1 MGRFINKL
9 LFLKVGILCSLF
21 AIVFAKPIK
30 SFGQNRNYYTPGRL
44 LDTVIDYLGHKY
56 SLGEI
61 AINDTFRSAAKG
73 LYNPEGDEIASCS
86 SGYFQMYLEPGC
98 GLEGTSTANVA
109 RRNVVC
115 QVLQD
120 ISQFI
125 HSPLTTSLTGQKINI
140 WVRCPDSVGWLPPN
154 YAGVA
159 ASFYNVPSSTT
170 ISGIQDNAVWITLNS
185 GTDAYR
191 NVTSPLYTAGGTYS
205 YGATFFHGWMAFKFD
220 GSIAWNTS
228 LTSTPGL
235 DTVDLY
241 SVALHEML
249 HALGFMTLIDY
260 NGQSRLGAGF
270 NYFTRYDAHLQTNNT
285 WIPLIKTSD
294 VCDLYQWGFNTSLTP
309 STVLSPGGTLGC
321 PVGYDTGVYIDDT
334 VCTNA
339 VQYVDGSLTQPVYT
353 PNCYQRG
360 SSLSH
365 FDDLCKVPST
375 FVLSPPLSDH
385 QYFVMSNAIVPGP
398 YLPVTNPGAMRR
410 YPKPE
415 ERQVLC
421 DIGYIVDTTFGNS
434 TDLNF
439 NNYHTTVCGNQIAG
453 IDDGIDSP
461 GVFEFFTTA
470 GVPVT
475 INGGAFPSLLAND
488 FNADS
493 FKCLEVI
500 EGSGTL
506 SATSGNSSTVIT
518 FTPTLGTYGI
528 QLLRY
533 IPVNTSTGAIGN
545 ITYVYAYVGD
555 ASCTPSAC
563 DLVSNGGFEN
573 VDSPA
578 CNDIDALVHCWSS
591 YIGTPDIFS
600 RSGCAPSSSIPNAY
614 FRAPATDVHLSSALP
629 NNHFLGF
636 QSYWLGAVQI
646 SESPQSPLSSS
657 LVAGNTYLVG
667 LWAKLANSA
676 GFSPTTTHLQL
687 AVSTSIPPLP
697 PYLGLVGPLPPGLI
711 PLCAFN
717 ISQPDTAWHYYWQ
730 YVPYTGL
737 TANTLIILPAQYLD
751 GSTSFLQS
759 YYIIDDVS
767 IIPAST
773 LPTFSVPNV
782 ICKGEI
788 INLDTTVNI
797 PGGTFSW
804 LTDSL
809 GYLVTSYDS
818 IFNSDSAYQA
828 SILSGE
834 GGYSII
840 CYTYTNN
847 LGCIVKIY
855 DTIHIYLPPVPI
867 IGVPSLCIGA
877 VTIYTDASIGGTW
890 SSSNTA
896 IVTVGASTG
905 IITSMS
911 PGVDTITYSIGTSC
925 SVYKILTVNPLPSV
939 ITGIKKMCVGS
950 STTLSDSVA
959 SGSWHSL
966 NTGIATIDIYYGIV
980 TGIAPGTDT
989 ITFTNIYGCSVF
1001 TIVTV
1006 NPLPTSIL
1014 GSSTACVGYANT
1026 LTDGT
1031 PGGTW
1036 FSSNPTIAIVGAV
1049 TGIVT
1054 GVSPGMDTI
1063 TYMLPDSCTVSM
1075 TIWVNPL
1082 PFPIYGADVLC
1093 VGSSI
1098 TLFDDMSGGTWSS
1111 SNTNAT
1117 VGAGT
1122 GIVTGITAG
1131 VDTIYYTAGWGCFS
1145 YYIITVNPL
1154 PASITGASSLCAG
1167 ATTSLSDASI
1177 GGTWNS
1183 INPSIASIGVGTG
1196 IVFGI
1201 YPGVDTISYTLG
1213 TGCATT
1219 FTVTVMPAPS
1229 SIVGPDSVCIG
1240 SFINLAD
1247 TGSGVY
1253 TTFSSNI
1260 TLTGGGYCVGVSAGM
1275 AIITFTMTGGCF
1287 TLDTITV
1294 NPLPATISGSLNVCV
1309 GLNDTLTDAGGGTW
1323 ISSNT
1328 GIATIGFTTGI
1339 VTGISPGVDTI
1350 TYTLHTGC
1358 SITAVITVN
1367 PLPLAITG
1375 ASSACLGTSDT
1386 LSDATVGGTWT
1397 SSNTSIATIS
1407 ATTGIVTTVTSGTT
1421 TISYTMPTGC
1431 YATLT
1436 FYVDSLPLV
1445 PPITGGDSICVGDSI
1460 ALSDTY
1466 PGGYWGSL
1474 TPGIASVD
1482 YMTAVVTGLTQGLA
1496 VIYYV
1501 NTDICGIS
1509 IVYDTIVV
1517 VDSFPPIT
1525 GIMAVC
1531 SGLTDT
1537 LTNFVA
1543 GGIWTSSNTAIATVN
1558 ATTGVV
1564 TGVSSGTVTISYSA
1578 TGPCGPFVA
1587 TTNVIVN
1594 LAPFITTNTIVA
1606 CQTLATSGGDGA
1618 GPGGGIVSGFPG
1630 CIEVCDSSLI
1640 RYYAHGV
1647 AGSVY
1652 TWVVTGGSLVTN
1664 YGDSID
1670 VFWPI
1675 AGTTGSITLYDSISH
1690 CSGTASVTC
1699 IKVISKPH
1707 AYFGESSLTACLGE
1721 TIYFFDSSSADSTSP
1736 IVSWIWNFG
1745 DSTGSTIKNT
1755 NHTYSVTGLYTV
1767 TLVVKNACSCT
1778 DTYRIKIQV
1787 FENPGPTIQCA
1798 SIVCDSG
1805 IATYSTAVDGCGTY
1819 NWTVIGGTILSG
1831 FGSNII
1837 TVKWNSIGPDGFGY
1851 VQLME
1856 PCALCP
1862 DTITLK
1868 IPVILQNATIEGP
1881 GTACAG
1887 EQFEY
1892 ELPLWA
1898 ATQYMWG
1905 VLGDSGA
1912 VIGYRDNYKVVVQ
1925 FPGPG
1930 TYTLH
1935 GWYQN
1940 RIMLC
1945 GGNVYKTITVVPQIH
1960 INGLTAVCPGTYT
1973 YNIPA
1978 MYTGIWTVLDSTG
1991 AVYPSTPGAS
2001 SVTINFVPGTYHLSV
2016 SGSFCAPPLTITVQG
2031 NPPPI
2036 DSMKGPDTVC
2046 LGRVYTYAAFTH
2058 TPGYICNW
2066 QITGGTLVPMSGR
2079 DSVTVVWTST
2089 GTKTISVN
2097 LESII
2102 SPYCQG
2108 NVTTLNVIQEL
2119 VNPNITGPNHV
2130 CANSS
2135 HNYTCN
2141 YTRGEVYN
2149 WKIIPNTAGSV
2160 ITGNYTPNIS
2170 VQWNNNTS
2178 VITASVIVSIT
2189 KCDVTVLDTLLVT
2202 VNPSP
2207 TVTLTSSPNPGCPN
2221 TPITFVATTGG
2232 SYYTFAWGDGSPNTV
2247 GSASTVIHGF
2257 PLNPTT
2263 ANIIYHVT
2271 VAVTPGGGGCPPI
2284 GSTSLYEAIKPG
2296 PIAYA
2301 STADNIN
2308 LCPTTNALI
2317 VGTVTNNVSGLT
2329 YQWYGTG
2336 VPPGSTDT
2344 FYTSTW
2350 APLPSSY
2357 GIWFE
2362 VTASNGCMTQSNH
2375 IVLHNLDSCDMLGV
2389 GLGGGVDSPGGG
2401 SCVIY
2406 YSATDSCG
2414 VLTLSADTLVSGSWR
2429 ADITPPGGPLQLD
2442 TNFVTCTYNDPGIYK
2457 FNFLSAPSGCH
2468 ADSIIAD
2475 TLGIIPDFRWVLH
2488 CGTGGFDSV
2497 FLTDL
2502 SAYVPWWHIDSI
2514 AWDTGIVRIGGGPN
2528 LSLSLAA
2535 PGTYTVFETVYGTD
2549 PDGLFNCS
2557 AIHNIILPGPP
2568 NAVFTDT
2575 SSPICTGIPI
2585 KFTPISPAGI
2595 ANFNWDFGDGS
2606 GILIS
2611 NPLKTYT
2618 FAGSID
2624 PMIKTVKLTVTDSI
2638 GCKDSTTQNVVI
2650 YDNLLNGDLNLPTLI
2665 SACSNDVP
2673 IILSWHNIGIVPDS
2687 FIWSN
2692 GVTNTTGF
2700 DTVHASGPYW
2710 VTVFDN
2716 HKCRQTDPLP
2726 VKEVRIITPPIPSI
2740 SGKQIF
2746 CAPNA
2751 VQLSG
2756 YLGSGVTYNWFRNGS
2771 STGVITPTINDAVP
2785 ASDYYYQLVIGVFD
2799 STSDST
2805 CYSSSAVDSIQV
2817 LPPPPSPVITVP
2829 NILNCATYQIALSA
2843 SNSEFGYFNWSD
2855 GHYGAYDTINSG
2867 GPYQVMFT
2875 DMNGCSSYANVGVP
2889 LSPETYF
2896 QYFPTGCYNICTQQL
2911 PLLLYGPPDDTFS
2924 YWAWLDDT
2932 TTELSGS
2939 GLMAPYSIGSS
2950 GTYYWTLDPGLCT
2963 ATSSGMTVSVS
2974 ECNGCKQT
2982 RLSAVATCTSGN
2994 PASYSIVVSF
3004 NSLGPGTYTLGT
3016 DIGPI
3021 DPFSGT
3027 IVGGSYSLT
3036 LTFTTLVVPPPDSVT
3051 VELLI
3056 REHDGSMCFSKI
3068 RIPLDTCSWIEER
3081 MVHSPDSSS
3090 GSHIN
3095 LQTDIASALLVFPNP
3110 SSGDVTAAY
3119 EYGTVGNNN
3128 RSLTVFDA
3136 VGRKMAY
3143 IAPQDS
3149 HGTWLINTNS
3159 WAVGMYIIQMAS
3171 DGKPLQTQRIVI
3183 TGK

>member
-1 MGRFINKL
+1 MKLFTSKLRFFQLSMMLSLCLFRGLSNAQIITTFAGTGTGSFFGDGGPATAAKIWQPLGVACWGGNVYICDAENYRVRKVDGTGVITTVAGSGAIGWAGDGGPATATAVQLNGPIYAALDAAGNMYISDYYNCRIRKVDAVTGNISTAMGTGTCGYTGDGGLATAADIDL
-9 LFLKVGILCSLF
+9 PIG
-21 AIVFAKPIK
+21 IVFDASGNFYIADEENYCIRKVSTSGYITTYAGTPGTYGYTGDGSAATAAKMQGP
-30 SFGQNRNYYTPGRL
+30 FGLCVDASDNLYVADFNNNCVRKVSTSGIITTFAGVSTGLGGYTGDGVTATSTELYLPTDVCADPTGNIYIADFANHRIRKVNTSGIITTVAGTGTGGESGDGGPATAALIQYPYGLKMDCGMHAYFSEQFNNRIRMVDFDTPPHFTGPDSISVCKNGSAAPVNTLLEVTDPDIDQTETWTIITGAVHGTAVVSYVTISTGGTLTPTGCTYTPLFGYSGPDSFKVRVYDCGGDADTITIYVNVTVPSAIIGSSHL
-44 LDTVIDYLGHKY
+44 CVGSTITLADSVTSGIWSSSNLTVATIGSGTGIVLGISSGTTVITYSMPGGCYLTKTVTVD
-56 SLGEI
+56 L
-61 AINDTFRSAAKG
+61 
-73 LYNPEGDEIASCS
+73 
-86 SGYFQMYLEPGC
+86 
-98 GLEGTSTANVA
+98 
-109 RRNVVC
+109 
-115 QVLQD
+115 
-120 ISQFI
+120 
-125 HSPLTTSLTGQKINI
+125 SPTIITG
-140 WVRCPDSVGWLPPN
+140 PDSVCVGSAIILNDSILGGTWTETPPAIASVN
-154 YAGVA
+154 PISGLVTGLMAGIAHVTYTITSTGCYGTKTVTVNA
-159 ASFYNVPSSTT
+159 IPKAIGGPTTLCVGNTITLTDSTLGGIWTSSNLIIANIGSTT
-170 ISGIQDNAVWITLNS
+170 GIVSGIS
-185 GTDAYR
+185 
-191 NVTSPLYTAGGTYS
+191 
-205 YGATFFHGWMAFKFD
+205 
-220 GSIAWNTS
+220 
-228 LTSTPGL
+228 PGL
-235 DTVDLY
+235 DTITYTLSTGCFISIAITINPVPAIITGLH
-241 SVALHEML
+241 SVCIGSSITLAD
-249 HALGFMTLIDY
+249 ATLGGI
-260 NGQSRLGAGF
+260 
-270 NYFTRYDAHLQTNNT
+270 
-285 WIPLIKTSD
+285 
-294 VCDLYQWGFNTSLTP
+294 WGGGPATIIL
-309 STVLSPGGTLGC
+309 VGGTGVISG
-321 PVGYDTGVYIDDT
+321 VGVGTG
-334 VCTNA
+334 
-339 VQYVDGSLTQPVYT
+339 
-353 PNCYQRG
+353 
-360 SSLSH
+360 
-365 FDDLCKVPST
+365 
-375 FVLSPPLSDH
+375 
-385 QYFVMSNAIVPGP
+385 IVS
-398 YLPVTNPGAMRR
+398 Y
-410 YPKPE
+410 
-415 ERQVLC
+415 
-421 DIGYIVDTTFGNS
+421 
-434 TDLNF
+434 
-439 NNYHTTVCGNQIAG
+439 
-453 IDDGIDSP
+453 
-461 GVFEFFTTA
+461 
-470 GVPVT
+470 
-475 INGGAFPSLLAND
+475 SLL
-488 FNADS
+488 
-493 FKCLEVI
+493 
-500 EGSGTL
+500 
-506 SATSGNSSTVIT
+506 
-518 FTPTLGTYGI
+518 
-528 QLLRY
+528 
-533 IPVNTSTGAIGN
+533 TG
-545 ITYVYAYVGD
+545 
-555 ASCTPSAC
+555 
-563 DLVSNGGFEN
+563 
-573 VDSPA
+573 
-578 CNDIDALVHCWSS
+578 
-591 YIGTPDIFS
+591 
-600 RSGCAPSSSIPNAY
+600 
-614 FRAPATDVHLSSALP
+614 
-629 NNHFLGF
+629 
-636 QSYWLGAVQI
+636 
-646 SESPQSPLSSS
+646 
-657 LVAGNTYLVG
+657 
-667 LWAKLANSA
+667 
-676 GFSPTTTHLQL
+676 
-687 AVSTSIPPLP
+687 
-697 PYLGLVGPLPPGLI
+697 
-711 PLCAFN
+711 
-717 ISQPDTAWHYYWQ
+717 
-730 YVPYTGL
+730 
-737 TANTLIILPAQYLD
+737 
-751 GSTSFLQS
+751 
-759 YYIIDDVS
+759 
-767 IIPAST
+767 
-773 LPTFSVPNV
+773 
-782 ICKGEI
+782 CKTI
-788 INLDTTVNI
+788 
-797 PGGTFSW
+797 
-804 LTDSL
+804 
-809 GYLVTSYDS
+809 
-818 IFNSDSAYQA
+818 
-828 SILSGE
+828 
-834 GGYSII
+834 
-840 CYTYTNN
+840 
-847 LGCIVKIY
+847 
-855 DTIHIYLPPVPI
+855 DTI
-867 IGVPSLCIGA
+867 
-877 VTIYTDASIGGTW
+877 
-890 SSSNTA
+890 
-896 IVTVGASTG
+896 
-905 IITSMS
+905 
-911 PGVDTITYSIGTSC
+911 
-925 SVYKILTVNPLPSV
+925 TVNPLPSL
-939 ITGIKKMCVGS
+939 ITGSLSVCVGS
-950 STTLSDSVA
+950 TTTLIDPGGGTWISSNPA
-959 SGSWHSL
+959 IAIIGSGS
-966 NTGIATIDIYYGIV
+966 GIV
-980 TGIAPGTDT
+980 TGITSGTDT
-989 ITFTNIYGCSVF
+989 IIYTLPTGCSITTV
-1001 TIVTV
+1001 ITV
-1006 NPLPTSIL
+1006 NTLPAPIA
-1014 GSSTACVGYANT
+1014 G
-1026 LTDGT
+1026 
-1031 PGGTW
+1031 
-1036 FSSNPTIAIVGAV
+1036 PT
-1049 TGIVT
+1049 
-1054 GVSPGMDTI
+1054 
-1063 TYMLPDSCTVSM
+1063 TV
-1075 TIWVNPL
+1075 
-1082 PFPIYGADVLC
+1082 C

-1098 TLFDDMSGGTWSS
+1098 PLSDISTGGTWSA

-1122 GIVTGITAG
+1122 GIVTGVTAG
-1131 VDTIYYTAGWGCFS
+1131 IDTIIYTLTTGCFVTT
-1145 YYIITVNPL
+1145 IITVDPL
-1154 PASITGASSLCAG
+1154 PAAITGSLH
-1167 ATTSLSDASI
+1167 
-1177 GGTWNS
+1177 
-1183 INPSIASIGVGTG
+1183 
-1196 IVFGI
+1196 
-1201 YPGVDTISYTLG
+1201 
-1213 TGCATT
+1213 
-1219 FTVTVMPAPS
+1219 
-1229 SIVGPDSVCIG
+1229 
-1240 SFINLAD
+1240 
-1247 TGSGVY
+1247 
-1253 TTFSSNI
+1253 
-1260 TLTGGGYCVGVSAGM
+1260 
-1275 AIITFTMTGGCF
+1275 
-1287 TLDTITV
+1287 
-1294 NPLPATISGSLNVCV
+1294 VCV
-1309 GLNDTLTDAGGGTW
+1309 GFNDTLSDTGGGTW
-1323 ISSNT
+1323 TSST
-1328 GIATIGFTTGI
+1328 LSIAIVGLTTGI
-1339 VTGISPGVDTI
+1339 VTGISPGIDTI
-1350 TYTLHTGC
+1350 SYTLPTGC
-1358 SITAVITVN
+1358 SITAIFTVN
-1367 PLPLAITG
+1367 QLPPAITG
-1375 ASSACLGTSDT
+1375 TAIVCLGASDT
-1386 LSDATVGGTWT
+1386 LSDLEGGGTWS
-1397 SSNTSIATIS
+1397 SSNPGVATIGAS
-1407 ATTGIVTTVTSGTT
+1407 TGIITTVSSGTT

-1431 YATLT
+1431 YST
-1436 FYVDSLPLV
+1436 FSFAVDSLPLV
-1445 PPITGGDSICVGDSI
+1445 PPISGADSICVTDTI
-1460 ALSDTY
+1460 TLSDVL
-1466 PGGYWGSL
+1466 PGGYWVSL
-1474 TPGIASVD
+1474 NPSVASINYLTGI
-1482 YMTAVVTGLTQGLA
+1482 VTGLTQGIA
-1496 VIYYV
+1496 IIYYADS
-1501 NTDICGIS
+1501 NMCGIS

-1652 TWVVTGGSLVTN
+1652 TWVVTGGSLITN

-1707 AYFGESSLTACLGE
+1707 AYFGESTLTACLGE
-1721 TIYFFDSSSADSTSP
+1721 TIYFFDSSTADSTSP
-1736 IVSWIWNFG
+1736 IMSWIWNFG

-1805 IATYSTAVDGCGTY
+1805 IATYSTAIDGCGTY
-1819 NWTVIGGTILSG
+1819 NWSVIGGTILSG

-1881 GTACAG
+1881 STACAG

-1960 INGLTAVCPGTYT
+1960 INGLTAACPGTYT
-1973 YNIPA
+1973 YTIPA

-2001 SVTINFVPGTYHLSV
+2001 NVSINFVPGTYHLSV

-2036 DSMKGPDTVC
+2036 DSMKGHDTVC
-2046 LGRVYTYAAFTH
+2046 LGRVYTYAAFSH

-2149 WKIIPNTAGSV
+2149 WKIIPSTAGSV
-2160 ITGNYTPNIS
+2160 IAGNYTPNIS

-2178 VITASVIVSIT
+2178 LITASVIVSIT

-2221 TPITFVATTGG
+2221 TPITFVATSGG
-2232 SYYTFAWGDGSPNTV
+2232 SYYTFTWGDGSPNTS
-2247 GSASTVIHGF
+2247 GSASTVSHSF
-2257 PLNPTT
+2257 PVNTT
-2263 ANIIYHVT
+2263 TSNIIYHVT
-2271 VAVTPGGGGCPPI
+2271 VTVTPGGGGCPPI
-2284 GSTSLYEAIKPG
+2284 GTTSIYEAIKPG

-2350 APLPSSY
+2350 TPLPSTY
-2357 GIWFE
+2357 GLWFE

-2375 IVLHNLDSCDMLGV
+2375 IILHNLDSCDMLGV

-2401 SCVIY
+2401 SCAIY

-2429 ADITPPGGPLQLD
+2429 ADITPPGGPLPLA
-2442 TNFVTCTYNDPGIYK
+2442 TNLVTCTYNDPGIYK

-2475 TLGIIPDFRWVLH
+2475 TLGIIPDFRWEIH

-2497 FLTDL
+2497 FLFDL

-2514 AWDTGIVRIGGGPN
+2514 AWDTGIARIGGGPN
-2528 LSLSLAA
+2528 IGLSLAA
-2535 PGTYTVFETVYGTD
+2535 PGTYAVVETVYGTD
-2549 PDGLFNCS
+2549 PDGLFKCS
-2557 AIHNIILPGPP
+2557 AIHNIIIPSIP
-2568 NAVFTDT
+2568 NAAFTDT
-2575 SSPICTGIPI
+2575 SSPICTGVPI
-2585 KFTPISPAGI
+2585 KFTPTSTAGI
-2595 ANFNWDFGDGS
+2595 TNFNWNFGDSS

-2611 NPLKTYT
+2611 TPLKTYT
-2618 FAGSID
+2618 FAGITD

-2638 GCKDSTTQNVVI
+2638 GCRDSSTQNVVI
-2650 YDNLLNGDLNLPTLI
+2650 YENLLGGTLGSTSI
-2665 SACSNDVP
+2665 SICSSDAP
-2673 IILSWHNIGIVPDS
+2673 IILSWNNTGFSIPDL

-2700 DTVHASGPYW
+2700 DTVNISDAYS
-2710 VTVFDN
+2710 VTVFDI

-2756 YLGSGVTYNWFRNGS
+2756 YLGSGVTYNWLRNGS
-2771 STGVITPTINDAVP
+2771 STGVTTPTINDAVP

-2817 LPPPPSPVITVP
+2817 LPPPPSPVITGP
-2829 NILNCATYQIALSA
+2829 IILNCATYQIALSA
-2843 SNSEFGYFNWSD
+2843 SNSEFGYYNWSD

-2867 GPYQVMFT
+2867 GPYQIMFT

-2896 QYFPTGCYNICTQQL
+2896 QYFPAGCYNICTQQL

-2982 RLSAVATCTSGN
+2982 RLNAVATCTSGN

-3004 NSLGPGTYTLGT
+3004 NSPGPGTYTLGT

-3027 IVGGSYSLT
+3027 IIGGSYSLT

-3081 MVHSPDSSS
+3081 LVHSPDSNN

-3128 RSLTVFDA
+3128 RSLAVYDA
-3136 VGRKMAY
+3136 VGRKMAN

-3149 HGTWLINTNS
+3149 HGTWLINTNN
-3159 WAVGMYIIQMAS
+3159 WAVGMYIIQMAA